1 MPNFNPGTD
10 QGTLQSHPLYHSPFN
25 EVAGGPY
32 KITYNGF
39 VRINTGNYPNDE
51 TGDSALTAWHHYLQN
66 LDITISKH
74 DCSTEATAG
83 SVVMRDADGNITGTG
98 FRADTIYLG
107 GVNGLQAVVSGGR
120 F

>member
-10 QGTLQSHPLYHSPFN
+10 QGTLSAHPLYHSPFN

-32 KITYNGF
+32 KVTYNGF
-39 VRINTGNYPNDE
+39 VRVNTGTFPNDE
-51 TGDSALTAWHHYLQN
+51 TGDSALTAWHYYLQN

-74 DCSTEATAG
+74 DCSTEPIG
-83 SVVMRDADGNITGTG
+83 HSVAMRDANGSLGATSFVAPNI
-98 FRADTIYLG
+98 YVG
-107 GVNGLQAVVSGGR
+107 GANGLRGVVSGGR